1 MTRLVHVKQ
10 EIYAHEYLWRSS
22 TFLLEKAKAEK
33 ETFHLLLPS
42 LLMGFLAFEAF
53 VNFCGFVL
61 RPELWKEEKKHFKG
75 KGIEEKLEELL
86 EKLPTFS
93 WQKGRCPYQTIK
105 GLEAFRDS
113 VAHGKVVG
121 EKYVAEQQEGGR
133 HFRYNHPWDEY
144 MSVSAVEK
152 ARAAIK
158 SFCQSLLVEMR
169 KVSDHPHLLHDAF
182 EGFLAHCQG
191 SSID

>member
-53 VNFCGFVL
+53 VNFCGVVL
-61 RPELWKEEKKHFKG
+61 RPELWKEEKKNFKW
-75 KGIEEKLEELL
+75 KGIEGKLEAIA
-86 EKLPTFS
+86 EKAPTFS
-93 WQKGRCPYQTIK
+93 WQKGQGPYQKIK
-105 GLEAFRDS
+105 RLEAFRDI
-113 VAHGKVVG
+113 VAHAKVVANQ
-121 EKYVAEQQEGGR
+121 YDAEQKEGGR
-133 HFRYNHPWDEY
+133 HFQYNHPWDEY
-144 MSVSAVEK
+144 LSVSAVEE
-152 ARAAIK
+152 ARVDIK
-158 SFCQSLLVEMR
+158 SFCESLRVEMC
-169 KVSDHPHLLHDAF
+169 KVSDHPHLLYDAF
-182 EGFLAHCQG
+182 EGVLAHANG